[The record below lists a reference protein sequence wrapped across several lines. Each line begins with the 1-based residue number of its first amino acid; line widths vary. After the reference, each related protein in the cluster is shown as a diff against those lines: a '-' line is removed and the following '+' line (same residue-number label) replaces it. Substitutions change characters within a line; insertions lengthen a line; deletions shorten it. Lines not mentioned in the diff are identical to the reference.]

1 MASDDFDVVV
11 LDGRVMD
18 PETGTDRVLNV
29 GVLDGSIVALTT
41 EAISGR
47 QMIDAKGLIVCPGF
61 IDMHH
66 HNSGVPF
73 GEKLALRD
81 GVTTP
86 LELEAGI
93 SHVKDWY
100 DALKGRCRTNYGAS
114 VGSIP
119 VRESIFNGKYK
130 TRYAGDF
137 LYDLMARG
145 ANTSMAWST
154 QRATSDQL
162 GAFETMLKDGL
173 AEGAIGI
180 GHAVGY
186 MVAGCSQQE
195 SLTCQMLA
203 GQNKQAVYLHGRFS
217 SQMPPTSGILGTCE
231 MMAPQEVYG
240 GGLVV
245 QHITAQTLNDTI
257 AALELINKAR
267 DAGIQVLAEVYPYD
281 FGGSI
286 VSADYLHP
294 DNYGPN
300 MGREYKDI
308 IETATMAPLTKE
320 KYEELVKTAP
330 GTGIMF
336 YNATIETVHAALSD
350 PHTVLGSDAFPYN
363 LRSNGE
369 VAMDWNTPFESV
381 NGHPRGAGSHARLLR
396 WVREGTVTVP
406 LMNAIG
412 KMSYFIADFLQN
424 NGVPA
429 MAKKGRIQEGMDAD
443 IVLFDPETVT
453 DNATTQD
460 GGLPSS
466 GIDWVL
472 VNGVVVVRE
481 GVNVDDVF
489 PGQPV
494 FGAGLAA

>member
-1 MASDDFDVVV
+1 MSELTFDVVIRN
-11 LDGRVMD
+11 GRVMD
-18 PETGTDRVLNV
+18 PETDSDRPANV
-29 GVLDGSIVALTT
+29 GIKDGKIVTITNELL
-41 EAISGR
+41 SGKEV
-47 QMIDAKGLIVCPGF
+47 IDASGLVVCPGF

-81 GVTTP
+81 GVTSP

-93 SHVKDWY
+93 SPVKEWY
-100 DALKGRCRTNYGAS
+100 DSLKGKCRTNYGAS

-119 VRESIFNGKYK
+119 VRERVFNKNYK
-130 TRYAGDF
+130 TRFAGDF
-137 LYDLMARG
+137 LYDLMAGG
-145 ANTSMAWST
+145 ANTTMSWST
-154 QRATSDQL
+154 ERADADQL
-162 GAFETMLKDGL
+162 VEFENLLTKGL
-173 AEGAIGI
+173 DEGAIGV

-186 MVAGCSQQE
+186 MVDGCSQQE
-195 SLTCQMLA
+195 SLICQKLA
-203 GQNKQAVYLHGRFS
+203 GQNGQSVYLHGRFS

-245 QHITAQTLNDTI
+245 QHMTAQTLNDTA
-257 AALELINKAR
+257 AALDLVNRAR
-267 DAGIQVLAEVYPYD
+267 SAGVPVLAEIYPYD

-300 MGREYKDI
+300 MGRDYKDI
-308 IETATMAPLTKE
+308 IETASMEPLTKE
-320 KYEELVKTAP
+320 RYEDLIKSAP

-336 YNATIETVHAALSD
+336 YNATIETVHMALSD
-350 PHTVLGSDAFPYN
+350 PDTVLGSDAFPYN

-369 VAMDWNTPFESV
+369 VAMDWNTPFDAV

-396 WVREGTVTVP
+396 WVREGTVSVS

-412 KMSYFIADFLQN
+412 KMSFFIARFLQE
-424 NGVPA
+424 NGVPS
-429 MAKKGRIQEGMDAD
+429 MAQKGRLQEGCDAD
-443 IVLFDPETVT
+443 ITIFDPKTVT
-453 DNATTQD
+453 DNSTMQD

-472 VNGVVVVRE
+472 VNGVIVVRDGE
-481 GVNVDDVF
+481 NVDDVF
-489 PGQPV
+489 PGQPIY
-494 FGAGLAA
+494 GAGLAA